1 MKNLTEISVAAS
13 VVSVANVAKVGVAS
27 ALIGAGLFLSACG
40 GDSPKIDD
48 KHSALLKEKYPN
60 AQILSF
66 TEAEKE
72 LDTLGNKPKNI
83 TIKECF
89 DKHYPNSY
97 FIKLPN
103 GEMKVI
109 HISDSSE
116 IDESPVGQFSFK
128 SKFHFC
134 FLY

>member
-1 MKNLTEISVAAS
+1 MKNLTKN
-13 VVSVANVAKVGVAS
+13 SVANVAKVGVAS

-48 KHSALLKEKYPN
+48 KVSALLKEKYPD

-72 LDTLGNKPKNI
+72 LDKSGNKPKNI

-89 DKHYPNSY
+89 AKHYPNSY

-103 GEMKVI
+103 GDLKVI
-109 HISDSSE
+109 QISTSQE
-116 IDESPVGQFSFK
+116 IDEKSVSQFGFK
-128 SKFHFC
+128 PEFKFC
-134 FLY
+134 FAY

>member
-1 MKNLTEISVAAS
+1 MKNLTKN
-13 VVSVANVAKVGVAS
+13 SVANVAKVGVAS

-48 KHSALLKEKYPN
+48 KVSALLKEKYPD

-72 LDTLGNKPKNI
+72 LDKSGNKPKNI

-89 DKHYPNSY
+89 AKHYPNSY

-103 GEMKVI
+103 GDLKVI
-109 HISDSSE
+109 QISTSQE
-116 IDESPVGQFSFK
+116 IDEKPVSQFGFK
-128 SKFHFC
+128 PEFKFC
-134 FLY
+134 FAYPMKK

>member
-1 MKNLTEISVAAS
+1 MKNLNKNSVT
-13 VVSVANVAKVGVAS
+13 NVAKVGVAS

-48 KHSALLKEKYPN
+48 KVSALLKEKYPD

-89 DKHYPNSY
+89 AKHYPTSY
-97 FIKLPN
+97 IIKLPN
-103 GEMKVI
+103 GEMKVM

-116 IDESPVGQFSFK
+116 IDESPVSQFGFK
-128 SKFHFC
+128 SKFNFC
-134 FLY
+134 FAY

>member
-1 MKNLTEISVAAS
+1 M
-13 VVSVANVAKVGVAS
+13 
-27 ALIGAGLFLSACG
+27 SACG
-40 GDSPKIDD
+40 GDSPKIDN
-48 KHSALLKEKYPN
+48 KHSALLKEKYPD

-72 LDTLGNKPKNI
+72 LDALGNKPTNI

-116 IDESPVGQFSFK
+116 IDESPVSQFGFK
-128 SKFHFC
+128 SKFNFC
-134 FLY
+134 FAY

>member
-1 MKNLTEISVAAS
+1 MKNLTKN
-13 VVSVANVAKVGVAS
+13 SVANIAKIGVAS

-116 IDESPVGQFSFK
+116 IDESPVSQFGFK
-128 SKFHFC
+128 SKFNFC
-134 FLY
+134 FAY

>member
-1 MKNLTEISVAAS
+1 MKNLNKNSVT
-13 VVSVANVAKVGVAS
+13 NVAKVGVAS

-40 GDSPKIDD
+40 GDSPKIDG
-48 KHSALLKEKYPN
+48 KVSALLKGKYPD

-72 LDTLGNKPKNI
+72 LDKSGNKPKNI

-89 DKHYPNSY
+89 AKHYPNSY

-103 GEMKVI
+103 GDLKVI
-109 HISDSSE
+109 QISASQE
-116 IDESPVGQFSFK
+116 IDEKPVSQFGFK
-128 SKFHFC
+128 PEFKFC
-134 FLY
+134 FAY

>member
-1 MKNLTEISVAAS
+1 ML
-13 VVSVANVAKVGVAS
+13 GC
-27 ALIGAGLFLSACG
+27 FLSACG

-116 IDESPVGQFSFK
+116 IDESPVSQFGFK
-128 SKFHFC
+128 SKFNFC
-134 FLY
+134 FAY